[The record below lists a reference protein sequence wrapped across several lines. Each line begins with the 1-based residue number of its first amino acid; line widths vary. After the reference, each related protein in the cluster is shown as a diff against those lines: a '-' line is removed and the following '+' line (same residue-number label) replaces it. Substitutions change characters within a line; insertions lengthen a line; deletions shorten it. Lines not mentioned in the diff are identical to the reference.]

1 MSSIEE
7 IRQRL
12 PKRLTISFTIWGLF
26 DTAENGDYH
35 DLEKMVVDHVER
47 GFNCIRLEGGAGL
60 THDLEGNRLGPV
72 SIIAPFGKL
81 STNRQSFSF
90 GGPGSCDVMQRLIDL
105 CEACKRHDVYL
116 ILSSW
121 YFLHTYWYCT
131 NELNDRLFSIP
142 TEDVFMAFAKF
153 LHYILKELEDRNL
166 ADRIA
171 FAEVF
176 NEVNGV
182 PRFISDLKDEDI
194 SHINFREKHEDAL
207 DWLKKQHPNTL
218 FALDTNTASEKK
230 LAELPGNFQVFNG
243 HNYFLW
249 DIYTGTL
256 EEGAARKDEFFRNEI
271 TRSDAITVRD
281 GLYRLPEESKGWYY
295 RIASCN
301 DLDKSKVG
309 ELSTYLEQRLETMW
323 DTFIERLES
332 FCNGYKRI
340 MTEHPEALVV
350 CGEGVT
356 YCSSQ
361 DVLWEENSELFWKM
375 VRHAMDRYK
384 ELGLWGSVIKTCC
397 GPEDPCWN
405 LCKDRLKEL
414 NEAFLAD

>member
-1 MSSIEE
+1 MTFTVYDGGE
-7 IRQRL
+7 I
-12 PKRLTISFTIWGLF
+12 
-26 DTAENGDYH
+26 
-35 DLEKMVVDHVER
+35 
-47 GFNCIRLEGGAGL
+47 
-60 THDLEGNRLGPV
+60 
-72 SIIAPFGKL
+72 
-81 STNRQSFSF
+81 
-90 GGPGSCDVMQRLIDL
+90 
-105 CEACKRHDVYL
+105 
-116 ILSSW
+116 
-121 YFLHTYWYCT
+121 
-131 NELNDRLFSIP
+131 
-142 TEDVFMAFAKF
+142 
-153 LHYILKELEDRNL
+153 
-166 ADRIA
+166 
-171 FAEVF
+171 
-176 NEVNGV
+176 
-182 PRFISDLKDEDI
+182 
-194 SHINFREKHEDAL
+194 
-207 DWLKKQHPNTL
+207 
-218 FALDTNTASEKK
+218 
-230 LAELPGNFQVFNG
+230 
-243 HNYFLW
+243 
-249 DIYTGTL
+249 IYTGTL

-405 LCKDRLKEL
+405 SCKDRLREL